1 MSGFYRQILE
11 NAEQAAPKLRRVIA
25 SMEGM
30 LARESEPAISDFDK
44 LILQRNITEL
54 REALA
59 AVEAI

>member
-11 NAEQAAPKLRRVIA
+11 SAEQATPKLQRVIA

-30 LARESEPAISDFDK
+30 LARKGDATLSDFDK
-44 LILQRNITEL
+44 SLLESNIAEL